1 MQVKDVMHPGV
12 RWVEPN
18 TSLTE
23 IARIMRNHNIG
34 AIPIGEN
41 DRLVGI
47 VTDRDIVCRGLS
59 QGLDLTRAT
68 ARDVMTKGIYYT
80 TEAASVT
87 DAAAIMEKNRV
98 RRLPV
103 LNDQKRM
110 TGMLSVGD
118 LSHTRERVL
127 CGEVL
132 DAVAA
137 RAA

>member
-1 MQVKDVMHPGV
+1 MHPGV

-68 ARDVMTKGIYYT
+68 ARTNAVST
-80 TEAASVT
+80 TPP
-87 DAAAIMEKNRV
+87 
-98 RRLPV
+98 RR
-103 LNDQKRM
+103 
-110 TGMLSVGD
+110 
-118 LSHTRERVL
+118 
-127 CGEVL
+127 
-132 DAVAA
+132 
-137 RAA
+137 RA